1 MENGWIQLKNMDTK
15 FKKGD
20 IVKILYLHPMQIRD
34 LKRNGFEVADV
45 VPIEYEIEDV
55 IIFEHRAINPSYV
68 LRGYINYSQVD
79 GFTDDQLRLIF
90 RPK

>member
-1 MENGWIQLKNMDTK
+1 MDTK

-34 LKRNGFEVADV
+34 LKQNGFDVADV

-55 IIFEHRAINPSYV
+55 VIFEHRSVNPSYA
-68 LRGYINYSQVD
+68 LRGFIKYCEVD
-79 GFTDDQLRLIF
+79 GFTDDQLRLIS
-90 RPK
+90 RPE